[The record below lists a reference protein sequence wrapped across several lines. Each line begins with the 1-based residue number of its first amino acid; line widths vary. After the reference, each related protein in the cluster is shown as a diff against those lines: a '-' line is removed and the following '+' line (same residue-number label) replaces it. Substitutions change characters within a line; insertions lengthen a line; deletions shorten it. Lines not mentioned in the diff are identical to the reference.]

1 LRRTPTIFGS
11 GGSEGMRGSMVE
23 ALWALI
29 GMGVGAGVRS
39 GMHCRASR
47 GRARGGLLL
56 LVFKCLFGHLNE

>member
-1 LRRTPTIFGS
+1 
-11 GGSEGMRGSMVE
+11 MRGSMVE